1 MTPSITRMFVENQ
14 IQDLSGTCTA
24 PPVRSATEGSSSS
37 FPVAARSAYEF
48 ASLNDH
54 GVTGKFASEIFDM
67 MEQLMNDGDLVL
79 HLTCTPEGGYQKS
92 TNRSQ
97 FAAMSVTCTL
107 SLIVY
112 GPPERCDEV
121 GAFFQDSELYLQ
133 DPKGCNLNTKY
144 CNPHRLS
151 SLKLEECPMTF
162 SLELPSIPLDEAIF
176 QQISSDSD
184 ILDIFNAQQNL
195 PESPQPDAIR
205 SQLKRQDP
213 SLGIKRVLG

>member
-1 MTPSITRMFVENQ
+1 MFLENQ

-24 PPVRSATEGSSSS
+24 PPVHSAAEGSSLS
-37 FPVAARSAYEF
+37 FPVIAWSPSEF
-48 ASLNDH
+48 ASLDDY
-54 GVTGKFASEIFDM
+54 GVIGKFASEIFDM
-67 MEQLMNDGDLVL
+67 LEQLMNDGDLL
-79 HLTCTPEGGYQKS
+79 LQFTCTPEGGYQKS

-97 FAAMSVTCTL
+97 YAAMSVACTL

-151 SLKLEECPMTF
+151 LLKLEECPMTF
-162 SLELPSIPLDEAIF
+162 SLELPSIYLDEAIF
-176 QQISSDSD
+176 QQISSSSD
-184 ILDIFNAQQNL
+184 ILDIFNA
-195 PESPQPDAIR
+195 
-205 SQLKRQDP
+205 
-213 SLGIKRVLG
+213 

>member
-1 MTPSITRMFVENQ
+1 
-14 IQDLSGTCTA
+14 
-24 PPVRSATEGSSSS
+24 
-37 FPVAARSAYEF
+37 
-48 ASLNDH
+48 
-54 GVTGKFASEIFDM
+54 VTGKFASEIFDM
-67 MEQLMNDGDLVL
+67 LEQLMNDGDLLL
-79 HLTCTPEGGYQKS
+79 HFACTPDGGHQNS

-97 FAAMSVTCTL
+97 YAAMSVACTL

-162 SLELPSIPLDEAIF
+162 SLELPSIHLDEAIF
-176 QQISSDSD
+176 QKISSDSD

-195 PESPQPDAIR
+195 PESPQPDAIQ

-213 SLGIKRVLG
+213 HIKYQTSSGLTLAMSQGIKSRRSRFFPRGSLVGTLIHPLQTFGIKCK